1 MSTDLTALHRGF
13 NATTRAHWD
22 RYAAHRRR
30 VTTLLR
36 AGGNGQG
43 RLCVLGAGNCND
55 LDLAA
60 LLQRHREVH
69 LVDLDREAVEAG
81 VARQRLPSGAA
92 VRVFAPVDALAR
104 LGALQQRAPDAP
116 LDDADVAAY
125 AEAPARELPAQ
136 LDGPYDAVASCC
148 LLTQLID
155 TLVHRF
161 GETHPRFAALVQA
174 VRLGHLR
181 LLASLAAPGG
191 VAVLV
196 TDFLSSEAYPPLSTL
211 APPMLGRALAEQ
223 VQKGNVFHGVHPGAL
238 MQALRGDAVLA
249 ARAEAIET
257 AQPWVWDIGAR
268 HYAVCAVRFRRRV
281 EPQPAE

>member
-13 NATTRAHWD
+13 NATTRTHWD
-22 RYAAHRRR
+22 RYAVHRRR
-30 VTTLLR
+30 VTTLLL

-55 LDLAA
+55 LDLA
-60 LLQRHREVH
+60 
-69 LVDLDREAVEAG
+69 
-81 VARQRLPSGAA
+81 
-92 VRVFAPVDALAR
+92 DA
-104 LGALQQRAPDAP
+104 Q
-116 LDDADVAAY
+116 LDDAGLAAY
-125 AEAPARELPAQ
+125 AEAPERELPAQ

-161 GETHPRFAALVQA
+161 GETHARFAALVQA

-196 TDFLSSEAYPPLSTL
+196 TDFLSSEAYPALSTL
-211 APPMLGRALAEQ
+211 APPVLGRALAEQ

-249 ARAEAIET
+249 TRAESIET
-257 AQPWVWDIGAR
+257 AQPLVWDIGAR
-268 HYAVCAVRFRRRV
+268 HYAVCAVRFRRRA
-281 EPQPAE
+281 EPSPA